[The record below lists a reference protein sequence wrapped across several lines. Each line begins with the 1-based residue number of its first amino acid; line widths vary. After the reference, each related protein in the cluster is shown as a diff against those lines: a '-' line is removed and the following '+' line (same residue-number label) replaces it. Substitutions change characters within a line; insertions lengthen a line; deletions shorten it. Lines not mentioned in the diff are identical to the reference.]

1 MGGRKTIL
9 KGSYNFEKYSNNN
22 KIAKEIVNF
31 FDDIS
36 VFSFF
41 YKNLNNLKKK
51 ILIIL
56 IYKIIILNFLKII

>member
-22 KIAKEIVNF
+22 KIATEIVNF

-56 IYKIIILNFLKII
+56 I